1 MMTAESTSPRT
12 RGGWF
17 VLGVLWVAAVSLLL
31 DRSAHAHEEDKR
43 PAALREVAFD
53 QRLNQQ
59 LPLDLNLRD
68 SSGRVVRLGE
78 YFGRKPVLLNFVYY
92 RCRELCPL
100 LSDGLVRALRPISF
114 DVGNQFDIVT
124 VSFDPADTATSAAAA
139 KSEYI
144 KKYRREGA
152 SAGWHVLTGEPA
164 AIKALADAAGF
175 RYSYDAKRNEF
186 AHATG
191 IVVATPQGK
200 ISRYYY
206 GIEFSPRD
214 LRLGLIEAAAG
225 KIGSPLD
232 QLLLFCYHYDPLTGQ
247 YTLMVTRVLRL
258 AAGATVL
265 GLAGFI
271 IFMLRRERRPRTIST
286 VAHRS

>member
-1 MMTAESTSPRT
+1 MIIKSMKQRARAVCAVLALLCFATA
-12 RGGWF
+12 
-17 VLGVLWVAAVSLLL
+17 SLLL
-31 DRSAHAHEEDKR
+31 GGAAHAHDDDKR
-43 PAALREVAFD
+43 PAALRDVAFD

-68 SSGRVVRLGE
+68 SAGRAVRLGE

-124 VSFDPADTATSAAAA
+124 VSFDPTDTATSAAAA

-247 YTLMVTRVLRL
+247 YNLIVTRVVRL
-258 AAGATVL
+258 AGAATVL

-271 IFMLRRERRPRTIST
+271 VLMLRRERRSQTIPT
-286 VAHRS
+286 AAPKL

>member
-1 MMTAESTSPRT
+1 MIVKFMNKRARVVCAVLA
-12 RGGWF
+12 
-17 VLGVLWVAAVSLLL
+17 VLGLATASAV
-31 DRSAHAHEEDKR
+31 HAHDNDKR
-43 PAALREVAFD
+43 PAALRDVAFD
-53 QRLNQQ
+53 QKLNQQ
-59 LPLDLNLRD
+59 LPLGLNLRD
-68 SSGRVVRLGE
+68 SSGQVVRLGE

-100 LSDGLVRALRPISF
+100 LSDGLVRALRPLSF

-139 KSEYI
+139 KAEYI

-164 AIKALADAAGF
+164 AIETLAGAAGF

-247 YTLMVTRVLRL
+247 YTLIVTRVLRL

-265 GLAGFI
+265 ALVVFI
-271 IFMLRRERRPRTIST
+271 LVMLRREQRRQITSKGR
-286 VAHRS
+286 A

>member
-1 MMTAESTSPRT
+1 MIAKFMNKRARVVCAVLAVVCLATAAIPLAR
-12 RGGWF
+12 
-17 VLGVLWVAAVSLLL
+17 V
-31 DRSAHAHEEDKR
+31 AHAHDNDKDKR
-43 PAALREVAFD
+43 PAALRDVAFE
-53 QRLNQQ
+53 QKLNQQ
-59 LPLDLNLRD
+59 LPLDLELRD
-68 SSGRVVRLGE
+68 SSGRAVRLGE

-100 LSDGLVRALRPISF
+100 LSDGLVRALRPLSF
-114 DVGNQFDIVT
+114 DVGSQFDIVT

-152 SAGWHVLTGEPA
+152 SAGWHVLTGAAA
-164 AIKALADAAGF
+164 AIEALADAAGF

-191 IVVATPQGK
+191 LVVATPQGK

-247 YTLMVTRVLRL
+247 YNLVVTRVLRL
-258 AAGATVL
+258 AGAATVL
-265 GLAGFI
+265 ALAGFI
-271 IFMLRRERRPRTIST
+271 VLMLRRERRAQLT
-286 VAHRS
+286 

>member
-1 MMTAESTSPRT
+1 MRVKDMN
-12 RGGWF
+12 RGRFVFTVF
-17 VLGVLWVAAVSLLL
+17 VLLCLTAASLPSA
-31 DRSAHAHEEDKR
+31 RTAHAHDEDKR
-43 PAALREVAFD
+43 PAALRAVAFD

-68 SSGRVVRLGE
+68 SSGKVVRLRE

-124 VSFDPADTATSAAAA
+124 VSFDPADTATAAAAA
-139 KSEYI
+139 KAEYI

-152 SAGWHVLTGEPA
+152 SAGWHVLTAEPG

-175 RYSYDAKRNEF
+175 RYSYDAQRNEF

-271 IFMLRRERRPRTIST
+271 ILMLRRERRPRTIST
-286 VAHRS
+286 AAHRS